1 MTPKENMARTSPHR
15 EKDKELD
22 DLRHRMRH
30 SAAHVMADAVVQLF
44 PEAKLGIGPPIENGF
59 YYDFQVSRP
68 FTPEDLERI
77 EALMKET
84 ISGDASFQ
92 KETIG
97 RQAST
102 KFFSHQPFKLEL
114 IDEIPPEEP
123 LSTYSHNRFVD
134 LCEGPHV
141 ESTGKIAAMKL
152 LSVAGAYWRGDEK
165 RPMLQRIYGTAFESD
180 EALEN
185 YLKLLEEAEKRDH
198 RKLGRQL
205 DLFSVH
211 DEVGPGLIIWHP
223 KGGRVRNIIQDYWQ
237 ELHYRRGYE
246 VVYSPH
252 IGRSRLWQTSGH
264 LEFYS
269 ESMYSPIDVDGQE
282 YYVKPMNCPFH
293 IMIYRSALR
302 SYRELPIRY
311 AELGTVYR
319 YERSGVLHGLM
330 RVRGFTQDDA
340 HIFCRPDQV
349 EEEVLGVLDLTFEM
363 LDSFGFADYS
373 ISLST
378 RPDKFVGEVEMWEHA
393 TRSLDN
399 ALDTRGLEYDMDE
412 GGGAFYGPKIDVKIK
427 DALGRAWQCTTVQFD
442 FNLPERFD
450 LIYQDSDGSRQ
461 RPYMVH
467 RAIMGSLERFL
478 GVLLEHYGGAFPLWL
493 APIQA
498 TVIPIADRHID
509 YAERVKET
517 LKEHGLR
524 VDVDSR
530 KERMALKIR
539 DAQLQKVPYM
549 LVVGDKE
556 REQGTVSVRLRNEE
570 DLGPVSLPSLLERL
584 VEELKGKQ

>member
-1 MTPKENMARTSPHR
+1 MNPKENMARTSPHR

-393 TRSLDN
+393 TRSLGN